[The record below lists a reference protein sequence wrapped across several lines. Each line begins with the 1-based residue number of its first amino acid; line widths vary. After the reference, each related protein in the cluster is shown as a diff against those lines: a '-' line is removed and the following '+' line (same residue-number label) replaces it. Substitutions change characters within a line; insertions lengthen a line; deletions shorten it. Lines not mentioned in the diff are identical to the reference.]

1 MQKENQCRMTIIGIW
16 YIGENKM
23 TELIIY
29 NILFW
34 VPYILVCRLPEML
47 MQAAIDAA

>member
-1 MQKENQCRMTIIGIW
+1 
-16 YIGENKM
+16 M

-34 VPYILVCRLPEML
+34 VPYIWLCSLPEKL
-47 MQAAIDAA
+47 MNYVLENDSVWNLTA

>member
-1 MQKENQCRMTIIGIW
+1 
-16 YIGENKM
+16 M

-34 VPYILVCRLPEML
+34 VPYVWVCSLPAKL
-47 MQAAIDAA
+47 MQAAIDGDPWKNLS